1 MLCALGQADVAL
13 MLGALAASPEHRGKG
28 IHALPVLMC
37 EGLSKQRKRT
47 QR

>member
-13 MLGALAASPEHRGKG
+13 MLGALAAGPEQNVD